1 MRIEQ
6 LGHFVV
12 LAEELNYLAAA
23 ERLYISQPSLSK
35 SIQTMERELGVR
47 LFNRRTRSVSLT
59 ETGLVFLEYAKNI
72 CREYQVAQEQIQ
84 AKKLVHIVAE
94 VMPLTFQEEIAD
106 MLAEFSRNHPEIRMR
121 IMERE
126 NQETLS
132 RLKRGEID
140 IAILRYEGEDE
151 YLRAIPVV
159 SNKIILAVARNHPLA
174 QRDVVELA
182 EAREET
188 FVTFS
193 KGSEMYKKSMEL
205 LADNGV
211 PAVRQGSEMRVNTMK
226 PFIAKQ
232 HVVAI
237 LTDNMIEDDDPG
249 IRKLTIA
256 GEPKLTISMVVRK
269 GKLQPEL
276 EQFIQFAQEY
286 LRELE

>member
-6 LGHFVV
+6 LGHFVI

-59 ETGLVFLEYAKNI
+59 ETGAVFLEYAKNI
-72 CREYQVAQEQIQ
+72 CREYQAAQEQIQ

-106 MLAEFSRNHPEIRMR
+106 MLAEFSQSHPEIRMR

-174 QRDVVELA
+174 QRDTVELS
-182 EAREET
+182 EARDET

-193 KGSEMYKKSMEL
+193 KSSEMYKKSMEL

-256 GEPKLTISMVVRK
+256 GEPKLTISMVVHK

-286 LRELE
+286 FRKLE

>member
-6 LGHFVV
+6 LKYFVA

-47 LFNRRTRSVSLT
+47 LFNRGTRSVSLT
-59 ETGLVFLEYAKNI
+59 ATGAVFLEYARRI
-72 CREYQVAQEQIQ
+72 CQEYQTAQEQIQ
-84 AKKLVHIVAE
+84 AKRAVHIVAE
-94 VMPLTFQEEIAD
+94 VMPLTFQEDIAD
-106 MLAEFSRNHPEIRMR
+106 MLAEFARTHQEIRMQ

-126 NQETLS
+126 NQETLA
-132 RLKRGEID
+132 RLKRREID
-140 IAILRYEGEDE
+140 IAIMRYEGEDE
-151 YLRAIPVV
+151 YLRRIPVL
-159 SNKIILAVARNHPLA
+159 SNRIILAVARNHPLA
-174 QRDVVELA
+174 QKEVVELS

-205 LADNGV
+205 LEASGV
-211 PAVRQGSEMRVNTMK
+211 SAVRQGSEMRVNTMK

-232 HVVAI
+232 HMAAI
-237 LTDNMIEDDDPG
+237 LTDNMIEDDDPA
-249 IRKLTIA
+249 IRKLAIV
-256 GEPKLTISMVVRK
+256 GDPKLTISMIVRK

-276 EQFIQFAQEY
+276 EQFIQFAQQY
-286 LRELE
+286 FQELE